1 MELLEY
7 IFTIPGVKVFLS
19 ERLSQDPLEKFFG
32 CQRQRGTTNENPN
45 VAQFCKNTQALRVIN
60 GVCGNVSKSNCRGNK
75 TSFDRGKENCPLPKR
90 RKCKPQVSSSK
101 PSSSSQEEVLGD
113 TVMSSSNTMKQT
125 ITLSEHQNHFVGSSS
140 SQEEVLSDTV
150 MSSNTMEQ
158 TITLSEHQNHFVGSS
173 SSQEEVLSDTVM
185 SSSNTMKQAITL
197 SEHQNHFVGSSS
209 SQEEVLSDTIM
220 SSSNTMKQAI
230 TLSEHQNHFVGSSSS
245 QEEVLSDTIMSSSNT
260 MKQAI
265 TLSEHQN
272 HFVGSSSSQE
282 EVLGDTVM
290 SSSNTM
296 KQEKLQPL
304 NRDKI
309 SAQFVYPSPLVQLID
324 DALKSGTADE
334 ELSNGFHISLKRSDF
349 WLLHETGWLNDKV
362 SIQ

>member
-19 ERLSQDPLEKFFG
+19 ERLSQDPLEQFFG

-75 TSFDRGKENCPLPKR
+75 TTIDRGKENCPLPKR
-90 RKCKPQVSSSK
+90 RKCKPQISSSK
-101 PSSSSQEEVLGD
+101 TSSSSQEEVLGD

-125 ITLSEHQNHFVGSSS
+125 ITLSEHQNHFVDSSS
-140 SQEEVLSDTV
+140 SQEEVL
-150 MSSNTMEQ
+150 
-158 TITLSEHQNHFVGSS
+158 G
-173 SSQEEVLSDTVM
+173 DTVM
-185 SSSNTMKQAITL
+185 SSSNTMKQ
-197 SEHQNHFVGSSS
+197 
-209 SQEEVLSDTIM
+209 TI
-220 SSSNTMKQAI
+220 S
-230 TLSEHQNHFVGSSSS
+230 
-245 QEEVLSDTIMSSSNT
+245 
-260 MKQAI
+260 
-265 TLSEHQN
+265 LSEHQN

-296 KQEKLQPL
+296 KQTISLSEHQNHFVGSSSSQEEVLGDTVMSSSNTMKQTISLSEHQNHFVGSSSSQEEVLGDTVMSSNTIKQENLQPS
-304 NRDKI
+304 NHDKI
-309 SAQFVYPSPLVQLID
+309 SAQLVYPSPLVQLID
-324 DALKSGTADE
+324 DAFKSGTADE

-362 SIQ
+362 STQ

>member
-173 SSQEEVLSDTVM
+173 SSQEEVL
-185 SSSNTMKQAITL
+185 
-197 SEHQNHFVGSSS
+197 
-209 SQEEVLSDTIM
+209 
-220 SSSNTMKQAI
+220 
-230 TLSEHQNHFVGSSSS
+230 
-245 QEEVLSDTIMSSSNT
+245 
-260 MKQAI
+260 
-265 TLSEHQN
+265 
-272 HFVGSSSSQE
+272 
-282 EVLGDTVM
+282 GDTVM

-309 SAQFVYPSPLVQLID
+309 SAQFIYPSPLVQLID